1 MRTCLNLLPNRES
14 TGQPLSAERSS
25 RQVPH
30 RTASCSRTAI
40 TRSNVRLGPCHFR
53 FAHQSFPRKREPRE
67 DVWIPASAG
76 MTGCGS
82 TELHKNFG
90 NYHIRN
96 KSSISASE
104 SPATRRSRPF
114 ILVFA
119 LLVGLTFSATV
130 AAQTDPSRPQQ
141 PAPGTAAPGQTF
153 APIGE
158 SGYQVPIPEFKMKNL
173 IGGPPKQEAP
183 AAPQE
188 EKRTPAPSVEA
199 PKAKPVPKE
208 MPVPQVPRLPFE
220 PVDRGPKVEAGQ
232 EAPPAK
238 ETPTKETP
246 TKGTREK
253 EYESP
258 LLKAPIIPEDITAG
272 LPLPRKEVL
281 PKTGIPGSPSLMDA
295 EPVKEGLKTIP
306 LERTEIDDMA
316 DPRLWIPLEPRRE
329 AEAIVP
335 EPEPEPAAPIQREE
349 ARPELTPKESES
361 REAIPQPLEQPVEPK
376 ESIPTKEEA
385 PPVKE
390 SISSPL
396 GRDAAENPE
405 VGAYLKATAPILE
418 ELSLLMARTP
428 SLTVADYD
436 PSEANAPV
444 FPKELIVKMD
454 SLKRELQ
461 ILDSKTFEIIPPA
474 KYAPF
479 HSIIRQS
486 ITQTYQACD
495 EIINYFSDRKEQSLQ
510 KVQEHLLK
518 ARELIQKTREQT

>member
-1 MRTCLNLLPNRES
+1 MRTSLNMLPNRES
-14 TGQPLSAERSS
+14 AGHPLLMDKFPE
-25 RQVPH
+25 QFPH
-30 RTASCSRTAI
+30 RTASCAYI
-40 TRSNVRLGPCHFR
+40 L
-53 FAHQSFPRKREPRE
+53 
-67 DVWIPASAG
+67 
-76 MTGCGS
+76 
-82 TELHKNFG
+82 
-90 NYHIRN
+90 N
-96 KSSISASE
+96 KSSVSAPE
-104 SPATRRSRPF
+104 PPATQRSRLI
-114 ILVFA
+114 ILIFA
-119 LLVGLTFSATV
+119 FLVGLTFSTAA
-130 AAQTDPSRPQQ
+130 AAQTDPSRTQQ
-141 PAPGTAAPGQTF
+141 PAPDAAPPGQTF

-173 IGGPPKQEAP
+173 IGGPPKREAP

-199 PKAKPVPKE
+199 PKARPVPKE
-208 MPVPQVPRLPFE
+208 VPVPQVPRLPFE
-220 PVDRGPKVEAGQ
+220 PVDRGPKARSGQ
-232 EAPPAK
+232 EVPPAK
-238 ETPTKETP
+238 ETPTKE
-246 TKGTREK
+246 TREK

-281 PKTGIPGSPSLMDA
+281 PKTGIPGSPNLMDA
-295 EPVKEGLKTIP
+295 EPVKESLKTIP

-335 EPEPEPAAPIQREE
+335 EQEPEPAASIPRQE

-385 PPVKE
+385 PPAKE
-390 SISSPL
+390 SIYSPL
-396 GRDAAENPE
+396 GGDAAENRE

-444 FPKELIVKMD
+444 FPKELILKMD

-495 EIINYFSDRKEQSLQ
+495 EIINYFNDRKEQSLQ
-510 KVQEHLLK
+510 KVREHLLK